1 MYQSAKCVSF
11 STLYLERKV
20 MDKKIRKPTKKEKKE
35 IIPRRYN
42 QRLYNRIF
50 LGGALTFVL
59 LSAGAMATNIIR
71 LNAKPQIE
79 SVNQKK
85 QEVTMIDY
93 RLQNWSSNF
102 VYYYFNFSSDGQEQ
116 SKQIEKLN
124 SFYVEPME
132 IRSQGQLR
140 QPTELKTS
148 KLVNVTDKVITYL
161 VSYVVIGGESVVT
174 EFNIPYQ
181 RIKGAYL
188 VSDLPYFTPAVDS
201 QAKDLPDNSR
211 RKLEK
216 VNELSDEDT
225 KRFDEFMKLFFT
237 NYTTSQE
244 NLDLV
249 SENIKVLSNSEL
261 KTVDFT
267 SYNKKK
273 GKTIAYVQVTFA
285 TAGNTRSENFTL
297 ELEIDG
303 TSILV
308 SKMIHGIK

>member
-20 MDKKIRKPTKKEKKE
+20 MDKKKRRPTKKEKKE
-35 IIPRRYN
+35 IIPKRYN

>member
-1 MYQSAKCVSF
+1 
-11 STLYLERKV
+11 
-20 MDKKIRKPTKKEKKE
+20 MDKKKRRPTKKEKKE
-35 IIPRRYN
+35 IIPKRYN

>member
-1 MYQSAKCVSF
+1 MPFQ
-11 STLYLERKV
+11 
-20 MDKKIRKPTKKEKKE
+20 E

-188 VSDLPYFTPAVDS
+188 VSDLPYFTSAVDS
-201 QAKDLPDNSR
+201 QAKALPDNSR

-308 SKMIHGIK
+308 SKMLHGIK